1 MNVILQ
7 TPRLSLRE
15 MSLDDLDFVASM
27 LSDPEVMRY
36 YPKCYTRSEAQAWIE
51 RQLMRYEQHGH
62 GLWLVNEKTTGE
74 PVGQVGLV
82 QQLIEATA
90 ETEVG
95 YLIHRPF
102 WRRGLGTEAA
112 RGCRDFAFQ
121 ELGKKELISLIRPV
135 NIPSQGVATNIG
147 MSWKRRRVQHANL
160 EHCVFTITRSEWQAE
175 LMIS

>member
-7 TPRLSLRE
+7 TQRLSLRE
-15 MSLDDLDFVASM
+15 MSLDDLDFVADM

-51 RQLMRYEQHGH
+51 RQLLRYEQHGH
-62 GLWLVNEKTTGE
+62 GLWLVTEKTTGE

-112 RGCRDFAFQ
+112 QGCRDFAFQ
-121 ELGKKELISLIRPV
+121 ELGKEELISLIRPV
-135 NIPSQGVATNIG
+135 NVPSQGVATNIG
-147 MSWKRRRVQHANL
+147 MSWNRRRVQHAHS
-160 EHCVFTITRSEWQAE
+160 EHCVFSITRSEWQAE
-175 LMIS
+175 QLIS

>member
-1 MNVILQ
+1 MNAILQ
-7 TPRLSLRE
+7 TQRLSLRE
-15 MSLDDLDFVASM
+15 MSLDDLDFVAGM

-51 RQLMRYEQHGH
+51 RQRVRYEQDGH
-62 GLWLVNEKTTGE
+62 GLWIATEKTTGE

-82 QQLIEATA
+82 QQQIEATA

-95 YLIHRPF
+95 YLIDRRF

-112 RGCRDFAFQ
+112 RGCRDFAFR
-121 ELGKKELISLIRPV
+121 ELDKDALISLVRPV

-160 EHCVFTITRSEWQAE
+160 EHFVFSISRSEWQAAPP
-175 LMIS
+175 IS